1 MKTVKFLVSAIALSV
16 MCVACSS
23 NPYAKAVEDMKDAVD
38 SKDKDAIAEVT
49 FDYALLM
56 NEQQVL
62 GIDEALN
69 ESMNLLTLEQ
79 KQEINDYIKEEMSDE
94 YKSVAEAYLDAVKDY
109 AEALVECSK
118 DPKNDDK
125 LEELVKLDDEVKY
138 LKNRLANA
146 NSYLSAEVKE
156 IINQADTVKDLVEK
170 YFFGS
175 ALKEAIKKAGL

>member
-38 SKDKDAIAEVT
+38 SKDKDAIAEVA

-56 NEQQVL
+56 EEQQVL
-62 GIDEALN
+62 GIGEALN
-69 ESMNLLTLEQ
+69 ESMDLLTLEQ

-118 DPKNDDK
+118 DPKNED

-146 NSYLSAEVKE
+146 NSYLNAEVKE
-156 IINQADTVKDLVEK
+156 IINQANTVKDLVEK

-175 ALKEAIKKAGL
+175 ALNEAIKKAGL